1 MHLGSQFDIR
11 AAVPDDAASLFVVQA
26 ALAPTDAG
34 QMPVWMQEME
44 ERLESGGR
52 AWVAARGR
60 RLAGYALIDPLP
72 GLPGDYD
79 LSGGIVPARR
89 RQGLGTRLLRHVQD
103 AGRELG
109 VGRLSCRVESLED
122 ETATFLLRRGFSIEH
137 EECLLELGD
146 LTDLPPVPTGPPAEL
161 TTLEPEQAVA
171 TFCRVYDAAFAG
183 QPWSQPYTALEVAGA
198 LTDPDDLL
206 FLMAGGEAIGVVWH
220 EMLPNGRGRIEP
232 IGIAPDYQGRGYGRR
247 LLIEALHRLRR
258 RGANPIEIGL
268 WRRNDVAMNLYKS
281 LGFSEEQNW
290 YYLACDLAGLKTV

>member
-1 MHLGSQFDIR
+1 MCIR
-11 AAVPDDAASLFVVQA
+11 D
-26 ALAPTDAG
+26 
-34 QMPVWMQEME
+34 
-44 ERLESGGR
+44 R
-52 AWVAARGR
+52 
-60 RLAGYALIDPLP
+60 
-72 GLPGDYD
+72 
-79 LSGGIVPARR
+79 
-89 RQGLGTRLLRHVQD
+89 
-103 AGRELG
+103 
-109 VGRLSCRVESLED
+109 
-122 ETATFLLRRGFSIEH
+122 
-137 EECLLELGD
+137 
-146 LTDLPPVPTGPPAEL
+146 
-161 TTLEPEQAVA
+161 
-171 TFCRVYDAAFAG
+171 
-183 QPWSQPYTALEVAGA
+183 PYTALEVAGA